1 MFPEQFER
9 FLVTD
14 PAAREVFLE
23 RHADLMDPAFW
34 TGLQMRLREGREQD
48 VFPYPEDVRF
58 PR

>member
-1 MFPEQFER
+1 
-9 FLVTD
+9 VTD
-14 PAAREVFLE
+14 PATREVFLE